1 MRWHV
6 LAVPVAGAL
15 LLLPPSVEA
24 QSRTA
29 RGTVTAL
36 QGNTLTV
43 KIGEQSMAFQVD
55 RETIVTAEGAGTASR
70 AAAAAGRSGPKLS
83 DLLKPG
89 DAVEVMYADLNGARR
104 ANKIRRTHTPG
115 SRTIEET
122 SVEIAN
128 GTVESVVA
136 TSITVNTGDARQTF
150 VIDRDT
156 KVVARGAGTLSRSR
170 DSVTV
175 PDLVAVGN
183 RVTIS
188 FHRTGDTL
196 HAAEIRVR

>member
-83 DLLKPG
+83 
-89 DAVEVMYADLNGARR
+89 
-104 ANKIRRTHTPG
+104 
-115 SRTIEET
+115 ET
-122 SVEIAN
+122 
-128 GTVESVVA
+128 
-136 TSITVNTGDARQTF
+136 
-150 VIDRDT
+150 
-156 KVVARGAGTLSRSR
+156 
-170 DSVTV
+170 
-175 PDLVAVGN
+175 
-183 RVTIS
+183 
-188 FHRTGDTL
+188 
-196 HAAEIRVR
+196 